1 MKKLESLFNMPSS
14 DESEPDITAEEAIEH
29 VREQKELLEAAT
41 TAVSKIDV
49 ALPTVRDLEASDA
62 EMDDLAKLAQDTF
75 NDLISLSMNVEPRY
89 SGPIIQ
95 SASTLLGH
103 AVTAKQAKINKK
115 LHMVELQLK
124 KARQDLMERA
134 QTFKETSQAAKTST
148 GEEDEVEGEGVV
160 IDRSSLLRQ
169 ILEQAGNTKTDK

>member
-1 MKKLESLFNMPSS
+1 
-14 DESEPDITAEEAIEH
+14 
-29 VREQKELLEAAT
+29 
-41 TAVSKIDV
+41 
-49 ALPTVRDLEASDA
+49 
-62 EMDDLAKLAQDTF
+62 
-75 NDLISLSMNVEPRY
+75 MNVEPRY